1 MPTPSI
7 TIITPSFNRAGMI
20 REAIESVLA
29 QAYPSI
35 EHIIVDGASTDGTR
49 EVLREYPYLR
59 VISEPDS
66 GMYEAINKGLRI
78 AQGEIVGFLNSD
90 DLYAPDAFNVVVD
103 AFERHPEALA
113 VVGGAQISAAT
124 PTGVEL
130 VREDPPIRQDEFWA
144 RVIDGHPVTNA
155 WFFRREVFERVGL
168 MDAGYRFAADREFL
182 IRVSLAGV
190 RPIPIPMVLYR
201 YRQHPG
207 SATISTEGSRE
218 AKGGA
223 QRLLVLEEAMRLL
236 EGFLGR
242 DDIAPEVRGH
252 LRSAHSA
259 TCYRATVTAFYHG
272 RFRTGFR
279 AIGQGLRYDP
289 LWPLVFVR
297 RSWHRLLQECGLRQ
311 PI

>member
-1 MPTPSI
+1 MSTPSI

-29 QAYPSI
+29 QAYPSM
-35 EHIIVDGASTDGTR
+35 EHIIVDGASTDGTP
-49 EVLREYPYLR
+49 EVLREYPHLR

-66 GMYEAINKGLRI
+66 GMYEAINKGLRM
-78 AQGEIVGFLNSD
+78 AHGEIVGLLNSD
-90 DLYAPDAFNVVVD
+90 DLYAPGAFNVVVD
-103 AFERHPEALA
+103 AFAAHSQALA
-113 VVGGAQISAAT
+113 VVGGAQIFAAT
-124 PTGVEL
+124 PAGAQL

-168 MDAGYRFAADREFL
+168 MDTGYRFAADREFL
-182 IRVSLAGV
+182 IRASLAGV
-190 RPIPIPMVLYR
+190 RPIPIPRVLYR

-207 SATISTEGSRE
+207 SATISTQGSRE

-236 EGFLGR
+236 EGFLRPDG
-242 DDIAPEVRGH
+242 IPAEVRGH

-259 TCYRATVTAFYHG
+259 TCYRAAATGFYHG
-272 RFRTGFR
+272 RFRIGFH
-279 AIGQGLRYDP
+279 AIRQGLRYDP
-289 LWPLVFVR
+289 LWPVVFVR
-297 RSWHRLLQECGLRQ
+297 RAWHRLLQEFGLRQ